1 MLKLV
6 SILVLLGPLPSCV
19 FGPAPFEVTVD
30 ALAGHE
36 LHSANT
42 YILAPGNS
50 GTSADDL
57 QFQEF
62 ARYLDRAL
70 QAQGFIAASS
80 AQEAELIVVLSYGVH
95 GPFTKEKSYS
105 RPTYGQTGY
114 RRVYRDSVQC
124 DRGPGGGMSYT
135 FVPTYGVTGY
145 TSGTYTQTTYSQF
158 AIIEAFDSSDAEQP
172 SASQVW
178 RVDLVSIGQR
188 NDLRQGLPIMLAA
201 AMPYIGSNSGQK
213 LELELDEDDDA
224 VQFLKGIAVR

>member
-1 MLKLV
+1 
-6 SILVLLGPLPSCV
+6 
-19 FGPAPFEVTVD
+19 
-30 ALAGHE
+30 
-36 LHSANT
+36 
-42 YILAPGNS
+42 
-50 GTSADDL
+50 
-57 QFQEF
+57 
-62 ARYLDRAL
+62 
-70 QAQGFIAASS
+70 
-80 AQEAELIVVLSYGVH
+80 
-95 GPFTKEKSYS
+95 
-105 RPTYGQTGY
+105 
-114 RRVYRDSVQC
+114 
-124 DRGPGGGMSYT
+124 MSYT

-178 RVDLVSIGQR
+178 RVDLESIGQR